1 LLLGRYTGAFNEV
14 MADILW
20 NPLFPDMQA
29 RVLESF
35 RFPTRQVRKMRIVQT
50 ANMGPVS
57 WNIAEVRLYQ
67 AGQELPRASA
77 WRLTAHPNPWDVQMA
92 FDASPVTRWR
102 TWQGGEPGMYIEV
115 DLGADHPLD
124 AVTVL
129 TSQDCRNARLS
140 LEVNE
145 GDGRW
150 ITVPATPVESTVLED
165 LNLRKLATEEVKRR
179 GVEYLV
185 VKDSDIGGKDF
196 REYAPQWGLQ
206 ELKLAGD
213 LRLYKIR

>member
-1 LLLGRYTGAFNEV
+1 
-14 MADILW
+14 
-20 NPLFPDMQA
+20 
-29 RVLESF
+29 
-35 RFPTRQVRKMRIVQT
+35 
-50 ANMGPVS
+50 
-57 WNIAEVRLYQ
+57 
-67 AGQELPRASA
+67 
-77 WRLTAHPNPWDVQMA
+77 
-92 FDASPVTRWR
+92 
-102 TWQGGEPGMYIEV
+102 MYIEV

-129 TSQDCRNARLS
+129 TSQDCGNARLL

-145 GDGRW
+145 GDARW
-150 ITVPATPVESTVLED
+150 TTVPATPVESTVLED

-206 ELKLAGD
+206 ELKLVGD